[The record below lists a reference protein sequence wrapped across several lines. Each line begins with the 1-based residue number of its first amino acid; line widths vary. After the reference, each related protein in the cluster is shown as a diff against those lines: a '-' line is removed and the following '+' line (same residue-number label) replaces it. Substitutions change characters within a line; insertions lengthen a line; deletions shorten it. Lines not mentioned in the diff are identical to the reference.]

1 MRYTVYAKHEGPGA
15 VYFVY
20 DRRAD
25 RYVAMPNRMRA
36 IKASNRRNLDAAKG
50 LAPGLK
56 GKAKRAR

>member
-25 RYVAMPNRMRA
+25 RYERMACRMRA

-50 LAPGLK
+50 RAPGLK
-56 GKAKRAR
+56 GRAKRAR